1 MYYFCNKL
9 QNMLKKILL
18 INYFVLLL
26 FCANSKILA
35 QNNTS
40 LPIEDEFQTLKR
52 EILCRTFKFLISE
65 FYGHP
70 EIAAQINCVILDSIG
85 KKIPE
90 GYQEAKVLWLTF
102 LNKSYASYG
111 RRTKART
118 DKLIKDLNT
127 ELSKLSNRND
137 WLNNLQVFQ
146 VQLSETRNELYEQL
160 QKGSYIRDTKNNAII
175 KKNEIDT
182 TKNENKMPAI
192 YVILLF
198 LILAGGI
205 AYLVWQNKKLQEQ
218 LAAIDDE
225 NIERYSRIDNR
236 LDIFTPLGDH
246 KAVLLRLNFLN
257 EQLSALNEEINVL
270 KTRNQYKISPHE
282 LHTKRTEHLEKPVF
296 LPDMQVYYAKYS
308 IEKNGFDP
316 QYFITEPTSL
326 HIFKISINLNFPS
339 QAMVRLVERSEFQQ
353 NALENPEEILENTC
367 IFANEPNNDARI
379 INLENGL
386 LEKKNGIWIIV
397 KKIKISFEK

>member
-1 MYYFCNKL
+1 MGGTEF
-9 QNMLKKILL
+9 
-18 INYFVLLL
+18 
-26 FCANSKILA
+26 ALA
-35 QNNTS
+35 QKNLAT
-40 LPIEDEFQTLKR
+40 LPVEDEFQTLKR
-52 EILCRTFKFLISE
+52 EILCKTFKFLIAE

-70 EIAAQINCVILDSIG
+70 EIAAQMDCIVLDSIG

-90 GYQEAKVLWLTF
+90 GYQEAKRLWLTF

-111 RRTKART
+111 RKTKART
-118 DKLIKDLNT
+118 SKLIKDLNT
-127 ELSKLSNRND
+127 ELTKLSNRGE
-137 WLNNLQVFQ
+137 WLGNLQAFQ
-146 VQLSETRNELYEQL
+146 VQLSETNNEIYQQL
-160 QKGSYIRDTKNNAII
+160 QQGTYIRNPTEKQDDKNININTK
-175 KKNEIDT
+175 KE
-182 TKNENKMPAI
+182 ENKMPAI

-218 LAAIDDE
+218 LAEIDDQ

-236 LDIFTPLGDH
+236 LDAFTPLGEH
-246 KAVLLRLNFLN
+246 KAILLRLNFLN
-257 EQLSALNEEINVL
+257 EQLSAINEEVMVL

-296 LPDMQVYYAKYS
+296 LPDMQVYYAKFS
-308 IEKNGFDP
+308 TEKNGFDA

-326 HIFKISINLNFPS
+326 HIFKISINLNYPA
-339 QAMVRLVERSEFQQ
+339 QAMIRLVERSEFQQ
-353 NALENPEEILENTC
+353 NALENPEELLEQVC
-367 IFANEPNNDARI
+367 VFANEPNNDARI

-386 LEKKNGIWIIV
+386 LEKKNNIWIVV